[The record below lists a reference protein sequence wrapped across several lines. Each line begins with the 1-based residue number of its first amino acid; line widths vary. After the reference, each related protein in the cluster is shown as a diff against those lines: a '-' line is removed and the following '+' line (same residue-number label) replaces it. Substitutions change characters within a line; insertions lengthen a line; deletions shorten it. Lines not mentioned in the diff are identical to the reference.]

1 MAWKRS
7 YSLTHSYD
15 ETVTHAEESS
25 FLEKYVN
32 PMIQLDIEKVMLVI
46 SHSENTFDKKK
57 LREQQSPFV
66 KETSM
71 KIKQF
76 IKDAKL
82 REFFASA

>member
-1 MAWKRS
+1 M
-7 YSLTHSYD
+7 
-15 ETVTHAEESS
+15 
-25 FLEKYVN
+25 
-32 PMIQLDIEKVMLVI
+32 
-46 SHSENTFDKKK
+46 KK